1 MALVDWGFS
10 GGSDGKESTC
20 RRPRFDPWVRKIPWR
35 REWQPTPVFLPGKSH
50 GQRSLASYRPWGH
63 KESDMTEGLTLSLL
77 TFIRPIQSE
86 GSESTNVIL
95 RNCSKLSNSAVKGSE
110 PLLVSQSSLTFCDP
124 LDCSLPVS
132 SVREIHQAR
141 IREWVAISFSRGS
154 S

>member
-1 MALVDWGFS
+1 MGYS
-10 GGSDGKESTC
+10 
-20 RRPRFDPWVRKIPWR
+20 PWDR
-35 REWQPTPVFLPGKSH
+35 
-50 GQRSLASYRPWGH
+50 
-63 KESDMTEGLTLSLL
+63 KESDMTEVLTLSLL

-95 RNCSKLSNSAVKGSE
+95 RNCCKFSNSALKGSE
-110 PLLVSQSSLTFCDP
+110 ALLVSQSCLTFCDP

>member
-1 MALVDWGFS
+1 M
-10 GGSDGKESTC
+10 
-20 RRPRFDPWVRKIPWR
+20 FDPWVRKIPWR
-35 REWQPTPVFLPGKSH
+35 REWQPTPVFLPGECH
-50 GQRSLASYRPWGH
+50 GQKSLVGCRPWGR

-77 TFIRPIQSE
+77 TCIRSIQSE

-95 RNCSKLSNSAVKGSE
+95 RNCFKFSNSAVKGSE
-110 PLLVSQSSLTFCDP
+110 PLLASQSCLTFCDP

-141 IREWVAISFSRGS
+141 IRELVAISFSRGS

>member
-1 MALVDWGFS
+1 MFN
-10 GGSDGKESTC
+10 
-20 RRPRFDPWVRKIPWR
+20 PWVRKIPWR
-35 REWQPTPVFLPGKSH
+35 REWQPVLVFLPEECH
-50 GQRSLASYRPWGH
+50 GQRSLVGYRLWGR

-95 RNCSKLSNSAVKGSE
+95 RNCFKFSNSAVKGSE
-110 PLLVSQSSLTFCDP
+110 PLLVSQSCLTFCDP
-124 LDCSLPVS
+124 SDCSLPVS
-132 SVREIHQAR
+132 SVREIQQAR